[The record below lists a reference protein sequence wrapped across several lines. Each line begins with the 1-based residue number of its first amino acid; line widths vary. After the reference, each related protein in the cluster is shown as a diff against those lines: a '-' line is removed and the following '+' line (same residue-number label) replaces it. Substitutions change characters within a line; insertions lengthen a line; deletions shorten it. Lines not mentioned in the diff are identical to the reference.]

1 MKILNSYAPAY
12 AAALDTDAQIRFVL
26 TQDAMGSQAVYGGI
40 VKQPFGDLQKLQ
52 IDNWIMFHGTKLNYR
67 DAARHFDIS
76 EENYRR

>member
-12 AAALDTDAQIRFVL
+12 AAAFNADAQIRFVL

-40 VKQPFGDLQKLQ
+40 VKEPIGDQQKTRT
-52 IDNWIMFHGTKLNYR
+52 DNWIMFHGTKLNYR
-67 DAARHFDIS
+67 DAQRHFDIS